1 MMGCASTPPGSNEV
15 TVTQIA
21 ERTSCLDIDHAG
33 LADYPWSIPGSNP
46 APVRRNAL
54 LAVVQVRGTPNQFTY
69 CADCPCPT
77 QKSPVEANIIASRN
91 ETSTKIKKVSI
102 HFGHGSFSLDERERQ
117 ILTRFYQTL
126 PNDYRL
132 AITGYTDDTTPGGA
146 ITNESVARKRA
157 QTVFDYLVSLG
168 LKKEVATIDAS
179 PLCCYIAPNSTDTGR
194 ALNRRAEI
202 VMTSTSTHR

>member
-1 MMGCASTPPGSNEV
+1 MGCASTRPVSNEV

-21 ERTSCLDIDHAG
+21 ERTGCLDTNYVGID
-33 LADYPWSIPGSNP
+33 DYPWSIPGSNP
-46 APVRRNAL
+46 TPVRHNTSL
-54 LAVVQVRGTPNQFTY
+54 GVVQVKGTPNQFTY

-77 QKSPVEANIIASRN
+77 QKSPVEANTIASRN

-102 HFGHGSFSLDERERQ
+102 HFNHASFALSERERQ

-132 AITGYTDDTTPGGA
+132 AITGYTDDTTPGGT
-146 ITNESVARKRA
+146 ITNESLARKRA
-157 QTVFDYLVSLG
+157 QTVFDYLISLG
-168 LKKEVATIDAS
+168 LEEDTATIDSA